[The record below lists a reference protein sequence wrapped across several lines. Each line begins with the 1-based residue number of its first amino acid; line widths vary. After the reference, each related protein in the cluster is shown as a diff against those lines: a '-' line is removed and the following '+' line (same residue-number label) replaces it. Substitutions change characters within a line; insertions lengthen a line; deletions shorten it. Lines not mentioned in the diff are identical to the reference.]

1 MVRYLTGLVVFL
13 LMAASC
19 GGSSSTPDPGA
30 TCLKNSDC
38 KSPLT
43 CSFGR
48 CMEACAEVRDCPAGQ
63 QCVKNAS
70 GINTCLLPEVEKCN
84 YTSQCAT
91 PLVCAADFAC
101 RNQCLTDVDCATSTQ
116 KCVLPDRVCAEPTAI
131 DSTTGKLKNIPAD
144 GGAPAGGVDT
154 SVADTRIP
162 DTRIPDASVM
172 DASVMDA
179 SVVDASVDSPL
190 PVDTKP
196 ATVDAPTSG
205 PEVPGV
211 TDSSSLCTVEASAL
225 TLASSI
231 SANTTLMAGCV
242 YKVTNNITI
251 ATSALLTVEPGVRVE
266 FAQGAGLE
274 VDGALNAV
282 GNAALPIVFTGTQA
296 TAGYWD
302 GIYFNT
308 TIDNRNV
315 LDHVIVEYAGYASLF
330 SGVMANVGLYKSSVQ
345 ITNSTLR
352 SGGGFGLGM
361 SAGSKLVAA
370 AGFAGNTL
378 TLNASGAATLL
389 GDVVGQ
395 LSGGSTFSGN
405 SKDMVA
411 VAGHTVA
418 TAQSWPALDVPY
430 LIGGTVTVQAALTIA
445 AGAHFRF
452 ASAQGLTVSSTGS
465 LTAQGLT
472 GKEITFVADQPTP
485 GYWDGISY
493 SSSNDIKNVLDHVI
507 IEYAGTNA
515 AYSSSDPPSSLEIY
529 KSRIQLTNTIARN
542 GSGHGLT
549 LIGATLDKFSGNQF
563 TLNALGAVNTTANQV
578 GQLTE
583 GGGNTFT
590 GNTADFIVVRGE
602 TVSTAQTWPT
612 LDVPYQIASDMTFDA
627 DVALSAGAKLVF
639 KPSVGLTISS
649 TGSISAVG
657 TAAAPIAFTCT
668 QLAAGCWKGL
678 YLYSSTSPLNVI
690 DHATISY
697 GGSSSY
703 YSSSYPAADITL
715 FGSKLTIT
723 NSTISY
729 SSGYGIYWS
738 TTGTSV
744 VTQSGNTFTGNITAD
759 TP

>member
-1 MVRYLTGLVVFL
+1 
-13 LMAASC
+13 
-19 GGSSSTPDPGA
+19 
-30 TCLKNSDC
+30 
-38 KSPLT
+38 
-43 CSFGR
+43 
-48 CMEACAEVRDCPAGQ
+48 MEACAEVRDCPAGQ

-70 GINTCLLPEVEKCN
+70 GVNTCLLPEVEKCN
-84 YTSQCAT
+84 YTSQCAA

-101 RNQCLTDVDCATSTQ
+101 RNQCLTNVDCATSTQ
-116 KCVLPDRVCAEPTAI
+116 TCVLPDRVCAEPTAI

-144 GGAPAGGVDT
+144 GGAPAGGIDT

-162 DTRIPDASVM
+162 DTNVADARVVDASVE
-172 DASVMDA
+172 
-179 SVVDASVDSPL
+179 DASVDSPL

-196 ATVDAPTSG
+196 VAVDAPANG
-205 PEVPGV
+205 PEVPAV
-211 TDSSSLCTVEASAL
+211 TDGTSLCTVEASAL

-231 SANTTLMAGCV
+231 SASTTLVAGCV
-242 YKVTNNITI
+242 YKVTNNITV
-251 ATSALLTVEPGVRVE
+251 AASALLTVEPGVRVE

-282 GNAALPIVFTGTQA
+282 GTAALPIVFTGTQA

-352 SGGGFGLGM
+352 NGSGFGLGM

-378 TLNASGAATLL
+378 TLNTSGAATLL

-395 LSGGSTFSGN
+395 LSGGSTFGGN
-405 SKDMVA
+405 SKDIVA

-418 TAQSWPALDVPY
+418 TAQTWPALDVPY

-507 IEYAGTNA
+507 IEYGGTNA

-563 TLNALGAVNTTANQV
+563 TLNALGPVNTTANQV
-578 GQLTE
+578 GQLAVGT
-583 GGGNTFT
+583 GNTFT
-590 GNTADFIVVRGE
+590 GNGVGGAADFVAVRGE
-602 TVSTAQTWPT
+602 TISTPQTWPT
-612 LDVPYQIASDMTFDA
+612 LDVPYQIVSDITFGA
-627 DVALSAGAKLVF
+627 DIVLSPGNTLVF
-639 KPSVGLTISS
+639 KPTVGLTVSS
-649 TGSISAVG
+649 AGSISAVG
-657 TAAAPIAFTCT
+657 TAAAPIVFTCAPA
-668 QLAAGCWKGL
+668 AAGCWHGL
-678 YLYSSTSPLNVI
+678 YLNSTISVLNQLSYV
-690 DHATISY
+690 TISY

-703 YSSSYPAADITL
+703 YSSSYPEANITL
-715 FGSKLTIT
+715 VNSKLTLT

-729 SSGYGIYWS
+729 SSNYGIYWN

-744 VTQSGNTFTGNITAD
+744 VTQSGNTFTGNTTAD

>member
-1 MVRYLTGLVVFL
+1 MSRYATGLVVFL

-19 GGSSSTPDPGA
+19 GGGSSTPDPGA
-30 TCLKNSDC
+30 VCLKNSDC

-48 CMEACAEVRDCPAGQ
+48 CMEACAEARDCPAGQ

-70 GINTCLLPEVEKCN
+70 GINSCLLPDVEKCN
-84 YTSQCAT
+84 YTSQCAA

-116 KCVLPDRVCAEPTAI
+116 KCVLPDKVCAEPAAI
-131 DSTTGKLKNIPAD
+131 DTTTGKLKNIPVD
-144 GGAPAGGVDT
+144 GGALDGGADTGGKDTILADT
-154 SVADTRIP
+154 SGP
-162 DTRIPDASVM
+162 DANPIDSSGPDAS
-172 DASVMDA
+172 A
-179 SVVDASVDSPL
+179 VDASVDSPL
-190 PVDTKP
+190 PVDTKAALP
-196 ATVDAPTSG
+196 DVSASG
-205 PEVPGV
+205 PEVPPA
-211 TDSSSLCTVEASAL
+211 TDGGASCSVDASAL
-225 TLASSI
+225 TLSSSI
-231 SANTTLMAGCV
+231 TANSTLAAGCV
-242 YKVTNNITI
+242 YKVTSNITI
-251 ATSALLTVEPGVRVE
+251 AGSAMLTVEPGVRVE

-282 GNAALPIVFTGTQA
+282 GTAALPIVFTGAQA

-315 LDHVIVEYAGYASLF
+315 LDHVTVEYAGYSSIF
-330 SGVMANVGLYKSSVQ
+330 SGVTADVGLYKSTVQ

-352 SGGGFGLGM
+352 NGNGFGLGL
-361 SAGSKLVAA
+361 SSGSKLVPS

-395 LSGGSTFSGN
+395 LAGGSTFSGN
-405 SKDMVA
+405 TKDIVA

-418 TAQSWPALDVPY
+418 TAQTWPALDVPY
-430 LIGGTVTVQAALTIA
+430 LIAGSVTVQAALTIA

-465 LTAQGLT
+465 LSAQGQA
-472 GKEITFVADQPTP
+472 GKEITFVGDQPTL

-493 SSSNDIKNVLDHVI
+493 VSSNDVKNVLDRVI

-529 KSRIQLTNTIARN
+529 KSRIQLTNTVVRN

-578 GQLTE
+578 GQLTV
-583 GGGNTFT
+583 GSGNTFT

-602 TVSTAQTWPT
+602 TVSTGQTWPT
-612 LDVPYQIASDMTFDA
+612 LDVPYQIASDMTFGA
-627 DVALSAGAKLVF
+627 DVALSAGAELSF
-639 KPSVGLTISS
+639 KPSVGLTVSS
-649 TGSISAVG
+649 AGSISAVG
-657 TAAAPIAFTCT
+657 TAAAPIVFTCT
-668 QLAAGCWKGL
+668 QAASGCWKGIFL
-678 YLYSSTSPLNVI
+678 DSTTSPLNLL
-690 DHATISY
+690 DHATVSY

-703 YSSSYPAADITL
+703 YSSSYPAANITL
-715 FGSKLTIT
+715 VNSKLTIT

-729 SSGYGIYWS
+729 SSNYGLYWN

-744 VTQSGNTFTGNITAD
+744 VTQSNNTFVGNTTD